1 MKIRR
6 ALLRETSKIFFNGV
20 FNKNPV
26 LIGALGLY
34 PVVAAGY
41 NMRNA
46 VELSILFLLLAVPTC
61 LISCLIGWLVPVRFR
76 ASTALL
82 ISAVFYLPAAWLT
95 EQLIPGA
102 IPALGMFAG
111 LMICNSVIIFRAS
124 DYAPTHIAW
133 AVFADTLGSSVGFA
147 LVICLSAAIREFWL
161 KGSLWH
167 TNTGIYGTS
176 DKGVSLPFFGF
187 ILLGFFAAFVSWV
200 NRKRE
205 KKAEKR
211 RLTHE

>member
-1 MKIRR
+1 MKFKMGMHH
-6 ALLRETSKIFFNGV
+6 ETLKIFLNGV
-20 FNKNPV
+20 FYKNPV
-26 LIGALGLY
+26 LVGALGLY

-46 VELSILFLLLAVPTC
+46 VELSLLFLFLAVPTC
-61 LISCLIGWLVPVRFR
+61 LLSCFIGWLVPAHFR
-76 ASTALL
+76 TSVALL

-95 EQLIPGA
+95 DLLIPGA
-102 IPALGMFAG
+102 ISALGMFGA

-124 DYAPTHIAW
+124 DYAPAHIAW
-133 AVFADTLGSSVGFA
+133 AVLADTLGSSVGFA

-187 ILLGFFAAFVSWV
+187 ILLGFFAAFVRWV

-205 KKAEKR
+205 EKKER
-211 RLTHE
+211 RLAHK